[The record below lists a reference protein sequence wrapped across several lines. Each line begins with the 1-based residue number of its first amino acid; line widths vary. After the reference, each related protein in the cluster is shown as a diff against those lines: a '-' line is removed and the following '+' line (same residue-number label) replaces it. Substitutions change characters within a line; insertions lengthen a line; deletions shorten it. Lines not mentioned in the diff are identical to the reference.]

1 MTSEASVPLFP
12 LPNVILYPGAMLP
25 LHIFEPRYVQMIDD
39 LLEQKQETLALA
51 LLKPGWDA
59 KYFGQPDVFPIAG
72 IGRMV
77 SCQRMPNHRYNILV
91 EGMARVKLDE
101 QPLEKSYRC
110 TQYQRLDEIEV
121 GDAKAA
127 AALRQELIRGL
138 SALAEDS
145 VQPDPSR
152 SISYLCDV
160 VLVAAGAD
168 ITEKQRIFAILDVA
182 ERGREVLQMLN
193 EAEQLSRR
201 TFGNGGRRPQ
211 DPSLN

>member
-39 LLEQKQETLALA
+39 MLEQDQAMMALG

-59 KYFGQPDVFPIAG
+59 KYFGQPEVFPIAG

-91 EGMARVKLDE
+91 EGLSRVQLQE
-101 QPLEKSYRC
+101 LPLEKSYRC
-110 TQYQRLDEIEV
+110 TQYQPLEETEV
-121 GDAKAA
+121 QDPQMAQD
-127 AALRQELIRGL
+127 LRRQLTEGL
-138 SALAEDS
+138 SSLAEHN
-145 VQPDPSR
+145 VMPDPAR

-168 ITEKQRIFAILDVA
+168 ITEKQRIFSILDVA
-182 ERGREVLQMLN
+182 ERGREVVRMLQD
-193 EAEQLSRR
+193 AEQLSRR
-201 TFGNGGRRPQ
+201 TSGNGARRPQ

>member
-1 MTSEASVPLFP
+1 
-12 LPNVILYPGAMLP
+12 MLP
-25 LHIFEPRYVQMIDD
+25 LHVFEPRYVQMIDD
-39 LLEQKQETLALA
+39 MLEQKQETLALA

-72 IGRMV
+72 VGRMV

-91 EGMARVKLDE
+91 EGMARVMLDE

-110 TQYQRLDEIEV
+110 TKFERLEEIEIS
-121 GDAKAA
+121 DTEAA
-127 AALRQELIRGL
+127 AALRQELVRGL

-145 VQPDPSR
+145 VMPDPAR

-168 ITEKQRIFAILDVA
+168 ITEKQRIFSILDVA
-182 ERGREVLQMLN
+182 ERGREVLQMLK

-201 TFGNGGRRPQ
+201 TFDNGGRRPQ

>member
-25 LHIFEPRYVQMIDD
+25 LHIFEPRYVQMVEDM
-39 LLEQKQETLALA
+39 LEQKQELIALA

-77 SCQRMPNHRYNILV
+77 SCQRMPNNRFNILV
-91 EGMARVKLDE
+91 EGMSRVELHELQVD
-101 QPLEKSYRC
+101 KSYRC
-110 TQYQRLDEIEV
+110 TQFQRLEEKPIADEQLEQ
-121 GDAKAA
+121 D
-127 AALRQELIRGL
+127 LRQGLVRGL
-138 SALAEDS
+138 RALSEES
-145 VQPDPSR
+145 VMPDPAR

-168 ITEKQRIFAILDVA
+168 ISEKQRIYSILDVA
-182 ERGREVLQMLN
+182 ERAREVLALLK
-193 EAEQLSRR
+193 EAELLSRR
-201 TFGNGGRRPQ
+201 TGNGARRPQ

>member
-1 MTSEASVPLFP
+1 
-12 LPNVILYPGAMLP
+12 MLP

-39 LLEQKQETLALA
+39 MLEQNQERMALG

-91 EGMARVKLDE
+91 EGLARVQLDE
-101 QPLEKSYRC
+101 LPLEKTYRC
-110 TQYQRLDEIEV
+110 TRYRELQEIDIDCQAE
-121 GDAKAA
+121 AQK
-127 AALRQELIRGL
+127 LRELLTRGL
-138 SALAEDS
+138 SSLSD
-145 VQPDPSR
+145 QNLMPDPAR
-152 SISYLCDV
+152 SISYLSDV

-168 ITEKQRIFAILDVA
+168 ITEKQRIFSILDVSERSREVVRLLQDA
-182 ERGREVLQMLN
+182 ER
-193 EAEQLSRR
+193 LSRQ
-201 TFGNGGRRPQ
+201 TFDNGGRRPQ